1 MANNSGIY
9 SAIGDT
15 SKKIYEACDVLIDVF
30 NQVRPADAKS
40 IATLLCRG
48 PKGAKYPYLVMMGPA
63 PVMCAGATEAARG
76 FFDRLKER
84 FDSEDR
90 FPEDD
95 DDEEGE
101 DEHVV

>member
-15 SKKIYEACDVLIDVF
+15 SKKIYDACDVLIDVF
-30 NQVRPADAKS
+30 NQVRPADAQS

-63 PVMCAGATEAARG
+63 PTMCAGATEAARG

-95 DDEEGE
+95 DEEGE
-101 DEHVV
+101 DEHVM